1 MLKALLRTQLSSVL
15 ASLTRSSK
23 GTQNTSRASTG
34 IVLVI
39 ILIGVGLIAF
49 ACGMMFDMLA
59 APLHEAGLDWFYF
72 AIGALSAF
80 ALSFIGSVFTAQQQL
95 FNARDNELLLAMP
108 IPPRLILGSRMA
120 TLLVLN
126 YALELVMLIPVG
138 IVWGMNVGFSAT
150 GLVGFVVCL
159 ILLPLLVLTFTCLIA
174 WILAAVSS
182 RMRNKTIITMALYLL
197 FLAAYFYIYMNFS
210 NLLNELVAN
219 GAALAGGMSAVYPIY
234 AFGQA
239 AAAGDLLAMGG
250 FALCCIIP
258 FAIVYIIL
266 SAGFLSVTTRRPAAK
281 KLVYRE
287 RRLAV
292 SSASSA
298 LFKKELAHFG
308 SNGMYILNASMGSIL
323 TIAAAIALII
333 YRDTVSA
340 VLALLPEGWTSA
352 LMVMA
357 LCFLCGTDVISAPSI
372 SLEGKTLWLLKS
384 LPVTPRVILMSK
396 VKTHVAVALPVTL
409 IASVCCILALTMTPL
424 ECALVIVIPA
434 LMTLFGAL
442 LGVVVNLRFP
452 KFDYINETAVIKNSM
467 AVMITMFAS
476 WGVLAAPVALYVV
489 LLDNVI
495 GMVPYMCLCAVALAA
510 ACAAMYVYL
519 GRGGAKRFAQL

>member
-234 AFGQA
+234 AFGQ
-239 AAAGDLLAMGG
+239 D
-250 FALCCIIP
+250 
-258 FAIVYIIL
+258 VYK
-266 SAGFLSVTTRRPAAK
+266 RQ
-281 KLVYRE
+281 
-287 RRLAV
+287 
-292 SSASSA
+292 
-298 LFKKELAHFG
+298 
-308 SNGMYILNASMGSIL
+308 
-323 TIAAAIALII
+323 
-333 YRDTVSA
+333 
-340 VLALLPEGWTSA
+340 
-352 LMVMA
+352 
-357 LCFLCGTDVISAPSI
+357 
-372 SLEGKTLWLLKS
+372 
-384 LPVTPRVILMSK
+384 
-396 VKTHVAVALPVTL
+396 
-409 IASVCCILALTMTPL
+409 
-424 ECALVIVIPA
+424 
-434 LMTLFGAL
+434 
-442 LGVVVNLRFP
+442 
-452 KFDYINETAVIKNSM
+452 
-467 AVMITMFAS
+467 
-476 WGVLAAPVALYVV
+476 ALYHSLTECKVTIRPV
-489 LLDNVI
+489 CHPILPGLQI
-495 GMVPYMCLCAVALAA
+495 TKL
-510 ACAAMYVYL
+510 
-519 GRGGAKRFAQL
+519 